1 MPKISPY
8 PTCSIQKTLPI
19 IELLVENNKTLV
31 VKDAAGLLG
40 QSQSGH
46 FMNIISSAVKYHLL
60 KHKKGILSL
69 TTLGITLLNSKNM
82 IDQTSLREALSKPKG
97 FEALIKI
104 WEKKEEIKL
113 DIIEQYLELS
123 NSDSQKIKT
132 ILEESFSL
140 LHPIQEIAQA
150 AKGKPKKKNNRN
162 YENRFFVQVK
172 SETLHLEQSIQNTE
186 QLQAFIKVLETNF

>member
-1 MPKISPY
+1 MPKTNPY
-8 PTCSIQKTLPI
+8 PTRSIQKTLPI
-19 IELLVENNKTLV
+19 IELLAENNNTLA

-46 FMNIISSAVKYHLL
+46 FMAIISSAVKYHLL

-69 TTLGITLLNSKNM
+69 TTLGAKLINSKNM

-123 NSDSQKIKT
+123 NSDSLKIKS
-132 ILEESFSL
+132 ILEESFL
-140 LHPIQEIAQA
+140 LLTPAYSNKTI
-150 AKGKPKKKNNRN
+150 KKSSSKTKKN
-162 YENRFFVQVK
+162 
-172 SETLHLEQSIQNTE
+172 TLNIQINGEDFKLEQSINNKT
-186 QLQAFIKVLETNF
+186 QLEAFINLLKANFN

>member
-1 MPKISPY
+1 MPKTSPY

-19 IELLVENNKTLV
+19 IELLVENNKTLA

-69 TTLGITLLNSKNM
+69 TTLGTTLLNSKNM

-123 NSDSQKIKT
+123 NSDSQKIKSV
-132 ILEESFSL
+132 LEESFL
-140 LHPIQEIAQA
+140 LLTPAYSNKAIKKASS
-150 AKGKPKKKNNRN
+150 KTKKN
-162 YENRFFVQVK
+162 
-172 SETLHLEQSIQNTE
+172 TLNIQINGEDFKLEQSIHNKT
-186 QLQAFIKVLETNF
+186 QLEACINFLKANFN

>member
-1 MPKISPY
+1 MPKTSPY

-19 IELLVENNKTLV
+19 VELLAENNNTLA

-46 FMNIISSAVKYHLL
+46 FMNIISSAVKYQLL

-69 TTLGITLLNSKNM
+69 TTLGAKLLNSKNM

-104 WEKKEEIKL
+104 WEKKQEIKL

-123 NSDSQKIKT
+123 NSDSQKIKSV
-132 ILEESFSL
+132 LEESFL
-140 LHPIQEIAQA
+140 LLTTAYSNKTI
-150 AKGKPKKKNNRN
+150 KKVSSKTKKN
-162 YENRFFVQVK
+162 
-172 SETLHLEQSIQNTE
+172 TLNIQINGEDFKLEQSINNKT
-186 QLQAFIKVLETNF
+186 QLEAFINLLKANFN

>member
-1 MPKISPY
+1 MPKTSPY

-19 IELLVENNKTLV
+19 VELLAENNNTLA

-46 FMNIISSAVKYHLL
+46 FMNIISSAVKYQLL

-69 TTLGITLLNSKNM
+69 TTLGAKLLNSKNM

-104 WEKKEEIKL
+104 WEKKQEIKL

-123 NSDSQKIKT
+123 NSDSQKIKSV
-132 ILEESFSL
+132 LEESFL
-140 LHPIQEIAQA
+140 LLTTAYSNKTIKKASS
-150 AKGKPKKKNNRN
+150 KTKKN
-162 YENRFFVQVK
+162 
-172 SETLHLEQSIQNTE
+172 TLNIQINGEDFKLEQSINNKT
-186 QLQAFIKVLETNF
+186 QLEAFINLLKANFN